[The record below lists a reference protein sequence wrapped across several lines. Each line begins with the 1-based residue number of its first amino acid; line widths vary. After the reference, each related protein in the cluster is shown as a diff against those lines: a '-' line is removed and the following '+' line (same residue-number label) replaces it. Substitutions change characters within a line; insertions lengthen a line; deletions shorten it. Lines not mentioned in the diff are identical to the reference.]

1 MTSAAFSASS
11 GSDSSGSASS
21 GSRRR
26 ISLRSRRTKPASAT
40 ATAADDAI
48 QQFIDRRRRRNR
60 GDFEPDPPGSA
71 VGEAVD
77 LVSDAISGVTAQL
90 GLPRRAMQTV
100 AFIALAALL
109 TWSVIGMRQPGP
121 PVPVNPVL
129 GRLQVGTQNPA
140 GAQLV
145 FHPVSGQLPDQA
157 VPRATTRQ
165 DGSFVLS
172 TFGMEDGAPKGEY
185 IVTVQWFRIGKDG
198 AGPNVLPS
206 RYARADLSPLR
217 VTVHEGHNDLP
228 PLVINR

>member
-11 GSDSSGSASS
+11 GSP
-21 GSRRR
+21 RR
-26 ISLRSRRTKPASAT
+26 ISIHNRRTKPATAT
-40 ATAADDAI
+40 ATAADEAI
-48 QQFIDRRRRRNR
+48 RQVIDRRRRRNR
-60 GDFEPDPPGSA
+60 GDFQPDPPGSA
-71 VGEAVD
+71 VGEAID
-77 LVSDAISGVTAQL
+77 LVSDAISRVTAQL
-90 GLPRRAMQTV
+90 GLPRRAVQTV
-100 AFIALAALL
+100 AFVALATLVA
-109 TWSVIGMRQPGP
+109 WSVIGMRQPGP
-121 PVPVNPVL
+121 PVTVNPVL

-145 FHPVSGQLPDQA
+145 FHPVDMQLPDQA

-172 TFGMEDGAPKGEY
+172 TFGTEDGAPEGEY

-198 AGPNVLPS
+198 ASGSNVLPS

-217 VTVHEGHNDLP
+217 VTVHAGRNELP